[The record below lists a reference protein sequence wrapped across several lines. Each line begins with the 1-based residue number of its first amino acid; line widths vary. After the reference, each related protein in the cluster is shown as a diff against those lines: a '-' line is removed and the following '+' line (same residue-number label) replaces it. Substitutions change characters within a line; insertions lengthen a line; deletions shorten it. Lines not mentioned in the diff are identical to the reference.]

1 MIVNQAALQQIFIGL
16 KTIFNKAFTEAKPL
30 YEKIATV
37 VPSSTKTE
45 SYKWLGKVPRMREW
59 IGERVVQNLGAYD
72 YEIKNK
78 DFELTIAVDKND
90 IEDDTIGIY
99 NPMAQ
104 SMGQSAAMHP
114 DELVFALLPDGF
126 AKKCY
131 DGKSFFATNHKEGE
145 SKEQSNKSTYKLTSE
160 TYGDARAALM
170 SFIDEQGNPLNVSP
184 NLLIV
189 PPQLEGAARKILYAE
204 QIDGTTNIYKDSAEL
219 LVVSELSTHPTKW
232 YLLDTTKPIKPF
244 IFQQRKKPVFIAKDD
259 EKDDNVFNK
268 KEFLYGI
275 DSRDNAGYGLW
286 HLAYGSTGTADK
298 PAQ

>member
-1 MIVNQAALQQIFIGL
+1 MIVNQAALQAIYVGF
-16 KTIFNKAFTEAKPL
+16 KTIFNKAFTESKPL

-37 VPSSTKTE
+37 VPSSTKSE
-45 SYKWLGKVPRMREW
+45 SYKWLGKIPRMREW
-59 IGERVVQNLGAYD
+59 IGERLVQNLGAFD

-78 DFELTIAVDKND
+78 DFELTISLDKND
-90 IEDDTIGIY
+90 VEDDTIGIY
-99 NPMAQ
+99 NPMVQ

-114 DELVFALLPDGF
+114 DEIVFALLPDGF
-126 AKKCY
+126 TKKCY
-131 DGKSFFATNHKEGE
+131 DGKTFFATDHKEGK
-145 SKEQSNKSTYKLTSE
+145 SGVQSNSSTYKLTVE

-170 SFIDEQGNPLNVSP
+170 SLKDEQGNPLNVLP

-189 PPQLEGAARKILYAE
+189 PPQLEGIARKILFAE

-219 LVVSELSTHPTKW
+219 LVVSELSNHPTKW
-232 YLLDTTKPIKPF
+232 YLLDTSKPIKPL
-244 IFQQRKKPVFIAKDD
+244 IFQQRKKPEFVAKDD
-259 EKDDNVFNK
+259 IRDDNVFNK

-298 PAQ
+298 PAA